1 MKTLIM
7 ILLWPAIAMSQ
18 ISLTESTVR
27 MVRFDGADGLSVPS
41 PFYFTG
47 SGVPTSFGGRF
58 LQGST
63 AVNNA
68 RIYAYE
74 DPGDPDVVAF
84 GLKRGTSSA
93 VILELP
99 LVNDTGRPLRR
110 LIVTFRVWQI
120 SQNLRATR
128 LKLTHYRD
136 PITQVITNTASLVSS
151 QEYVSTTGTESILG
165 TYVKQWLTAEIEFQ
179 TPIPVS
185 AGVNLGWNFING
197 NGSSGNAHLAIEE
210 IRLFPDFAHRAIS
223 ADAGWRMLAMPFS
236 DVSVAKFGEQFA
248 LQGIPGFGQSLF
260 SPNLYTGYDGSAWQ
274 VPSSASEALISG
286 KGLIWYKFAGSDLVP
301 GVFGHEPTTDV
312 NVPMHASGNRWN
324 LIGNPYTKPISV
336 SALQADGDFVP
347 VVQVWQ
353 DATDESLGSWILSS
367 DPALGGV
374 IAPWQAF
381 MLQNGAQNAASTLT
395 IPLTAKSTGGAGFFR
410 EDAETVIRIPIEL
423 ARRDGERWIRHDR
436 GPMIEFDARPSVVV
450 QRLAPLDEGAAYG
463 WFRGWSGG
471 REATSGVSPKDD
483 SDVSIAYDLSVPG
496 SGLWRIRWN
505 DIPRLPD
512 DWTMRFHDLADGVEV
527 DVMES
532 DGYGFIHSGDAA
544 QIEGRFL
551 FVAKKAS
558 QTSLETREIPN
569 SVAVLGA
576 WPNPFNPVT
585 VIGYTVETQDLASV
599 HVRLSVHDIL
609 GREVAVLV
617 DGTQPAGS
625 HQVRFDASNLASGK
639 YLVRLQTSDISTL
652 QLITL
657 IK

>member
-1 MKTLIM
+1 MKTLILF
-7 ILLWPAIAMSQ
+7 LLWPAIAMSQ

-41 PFYFTG
+41 PFYLTG
-47 SGVPTSFGGRF
+47 SGVPGTFGGLF
-58 LQGST
+58 T
-63 AVNNA
+63 ATSSVNAVRVNA
-68 RIYAYE
+68 YS
-74 DPGDPDVVAF
+74 DPTDPDQVAF
-84 GLKRGTSSA
+84 GMKRASTSTPA
-93 VILELP
+93 FLELP

-110 LIVTFRVWQI
+110 LIITFRVWQI

-136 PITQVITNTASLVSS
+136 PITQVITNSASLVSS
-151 QEYVSTTGTESILG
+151 QEYVSTTGTEAILG

-185 AGVNLGWNFING
+185 AGVNLGWNFIHG
-197 NGSSGNAHLAIEE
+197 DGSSGNAHLAIEE

-223 ADAGWRMLAMPFS
+223 ADAGWRMLAVPFS

-248 LQGIPGFGQSLF
+248 LQGIPGLGHSLF

-274 VPSSASEALISG
+274 VPSSGSEALRSG

-312 NVPMHASGNRWN
+312 DVPLHATGNRWN
-324 LIGNPYTKPISV
+324 LIGNPYMKPISV
-336 SALQADGDFVP
+336 SALEADGNFVP

-353 DATDESLGSWILSS
+353 DATDESLGSWILST
-367 DPALGGV
+367 DPALGGI

-381 MLQNGAQNAASTLT
+381 MLQNGAENAASTLT
-395 IPLTAKSTGGAGFFR
+395 IPLTAKTTGGAGFFK
-410 EDAETVIRIPIEL
+410 DDETAVRIPIEL
-423 ARRDGERWIRHDR
+423 VRRDGERWIRHDR
-436 GPMIEFDARPSVVV
+436 GPMIEFDARSSVVV
-450 QRLAPLDEGAAYG
+450 QRLAPLDAGAAYG
-463 WFRGWSGG
+463 WFRGRTGS
-471 REATSGVSPKDD
+471 REATSGVDPHDD
-483 SDVSIAYDLSVPG
+483 TDVSIAYDLSVPG

-505 DIPRLPD
+505 DIPTLPD
-512 DWTMRFHDLADGVEV
+512 GWTLRFHDLTEGVEV
-527 DVMES
+527 DVMDD
-532 DGYGFIHSGDAA
+532 DGYGFVHPGDAA

-551 FVAKKAS
+551 FVAKKAT
-558 QTSLETREIPN
+558 QTSLERRENPS
-569 SVAVLGA
+569 SVAMLSA

-585 VIGYTVETQDLASV
+585 VVGYTVETQDLASV
-599 HVRLSVHDIL
+599 QVRLSVHDIL
-609 GREVAVLV
+609 GREVAVLIDAV
-617 DGTQPAGS
+617 RPAGT
-625 HQVRFDASNLASGK
+625 HQVRFDAAHLASGV